1 MTKELRILVVEDNP
15 LNMKL
20 AVRLLTSL
28 GFSADTA
35 ENGKLALDLLKQ
47 NDYVMVLMDCQMPIL
62 DGFSATRELRG
73 WKDSAVPMEARAS
86 LVTVIGVTADALRG
100 SREACLE
107 AGMDDYL
114 AKPFRIEQFESL
126 LNRWMY

>member
-1 MTKELRILVVEDNP
+1 
-15 LNMKL
+15 
-20 AVRLLTSL
+20 
-28 GFSADTA
+28 
-35 ENGKLALDLLKQ
+35 LLKQ